1 VNISISPTLA
11 ACALALVLSAC
22 GGQHDVGAASASA
35 GSVVASP
42 IPATGSASA
51 SPEPTSTVTLAS
63 AAAATRVPP
72 RIAANMPE
80 PDCAAEACSSLRII
94 DGNAEAW
101 RIDAPRRAA
110 LAAGF

>member
-1 VNISISPTLA
+1 VNISIFPTLA

-22 GGQHDVGAASASA
+22 GGQPDVDAASSASA

-42 IPATGSASA
+42 IPATGSAS
-51 SPEPTSTVTLAS
+51 PEPTSTVALAA

>member
-42 IPATGSASA
+42 IPATGSAS
-51 SPEPTSTVTLAS
+51 PEPTSTVTLAS
-63 AAAATRVPP
+63 AAGATRVPP

-110 LAAGF
+110 LAPGL